1 MTEENIDREL
11 SDRISNQYD
20 TNDANKESSE
30 GESKSAKG
38 GRYPLADL
46 TKGSKSAV
54 TTGAPECPLFGF
66 SLVGFVLPC

>member
-46 TKGSKSAV
+46 N
-54 TTGAPECPLFGF
+54 
-66 SLVGFVLPC
+66 